1 MGAFISL
8 VFVVEAVVL
17 CSVAF
22 DAVAAL
28 GLCSVAFDDA
38 AAVGDGLC
46 SAVFVV
52 ADDGLVFVPRLDL
65 VVLVALAG
73 FFVVEAAA
81 VDDDD
86 DAATGVA
93 GEGTMGKVESNFGEA
108 AEAAAC

>member
-22 DAVAAL
+22 DVVAAL
-28 GLCSVAFDDA
+28 GLCSVTFDDA
-38 AAVGDGLC
+38 AAAGDLC

-65 VVLVALAG
+65 VALVALAG

-81 VDDDD
+81 VDDD
-86 DAATGVA
+86 AATGVA
-93 GEGTMGKVESNFGEA
+93 GEETIGKVESNFGEA
-108 AEAAAC
+108 AEEAAC